1 MSAYEQISDLP
12 MTIESVERR
21 RYTEKTTSGFDRTT
35 TEFRLAG
42 DGVIGRGE
50 DVTYE
55 TEDHAALVGTDPI
68 DVEGEW
74 TIDELSARLDEI
86 DLFAHKPPE
95 QAYFRNYRRWA
106 VESAALDL
114 APPPARESLG
124 ECLGREPEPV
134 RFVVSTRLGSHR
146 RRTASRNC
154 SRSTTSWSSSS
165 IRRPTGRKKRSQPL
179 ETGAVRILDLKGWYE
194 GTDVDVEADP
204 ELYRDVFAAFPAEI
218 VEDAAFTPETRP
230 LVEPQADRLSFD
242 YPIDGVES
250 LESLPVEPGWCNIK
264 PSRFGTRIAVRDD
277 SVLRGARHRTV
288 RRRPVRTRQWADRD
302 PDARRALL
310 PRRAERRGSPRVQRP
325 RVVAAVPDEPDQAR
339 SRRRRLRVLGGR
351 RTNLRDTLATARVL

>member
-114 APPPARESLG
+114 ALRQRGESLG

-134 RFVVSTRLGSHR
+134 RFVVSTRLGEPP
-146 RRTASRNC
+146 
-154 SRSTTSWSSSS
+154 TTD
-165 IRRPTGRKKRSQPL
+165 RVEELLALDDELEFKLDPTPDWPEEAFTTLR

-250 LESLPVEPGWCNIK
+250 LESLRSSG
-264 PSRFGTRIAVRDD
+264 
-277 SVLRGARHRTV
+277 
-288 RRRPVRTRQWADRD
+288 
-302 PDARRALL
+302 
-310 PRRAERRGSPRVQRP
+310 
-325 RVVAAVPDEPDQAR
+325 VV
-339 SRRRRLRVLGGR
+339 
-351 RTNLRDTLATARVL
+351 

>member
-1 MSAYEQISDLP
+1 LEFKLDPTPDWPEEAF
-12 MTIESVERR
+12 
-21 RYTEKTTSGFDRTT
+21 TTLR
-35 TEFRLAG
+35 
-42 DGVIGRGE
+42 
-50 DVTYE
+50 
-55 TEDHAALVGTDPI
+55 
-68 DVEGEW
+68 
-74 TIDELSARLDEI
+74 
-86 DLFAHKPPE
+86 
-95 QAYFRNYRRWA
+95 
-106 VESAALDL
+106 
-114 APPPARESLG
+114 
-124 ECLGREPEPV
+124 
-134 RFVVSTRLGSHR
+134 
-146 RRTASRNC
+146 
-154 SRSTTSWSSSS
+154 
-165 IRRPTGRKKRSQPL
+165 

-264 PSRFGTRIAVRDD
+264 PSRFGTLESLFETIAYCEE
-277 SVLRGARHRTV
+277 RGIELYGGGQFELASGRTAIQ
-288 RRRPVRTRQWADRD
+288 TLAALFY
-302 PDARRALL
+302 PDG
-310 PRRAERRGSPRVQRP
+310 AERRGSPRVQRP